1 MRCADCET
9 EPLNLARY
17 CECCGCEMSLHEAQ
31 AEEPSLF
38 SDADPSPSSEE
49 AEEPSSVSGEADEVD
64 ASGADDWAP
73 NPNPTS
79 DLRYQ
84 SCIGPS
90 LDGDSSQP
98 NYEPSAITYT
108 DPATPQGNDVTAS
121 ADTQPAEDSVSSASI
136 ASTASSQDAPGHA
149 IVASGGTPQALT
161 EATTTSVKEKVA
173 VAKALETDV
182 VKTRETLPKR
192 AKVDAIET
200 ERVRRSADV
209 VRRPNIPVAPQRR
222 YQPIALVAAVVFAAI
237 GIGAPWI
244 RFHNVP
250 GLGRLEQLAMSF
262 AKQAKTEVA
271 DVQDRAAFPIEGP
284 ADPRTAIQDRS
295 AALPEERPAA
305 PTPVASPRER
315 PATPTTA
322 TQDRKSSTTVAPE
335 ASTPLRRKPTTTPVA
350 SPRRAP
356 VPAAAK
362 PVRVKDSTREV
373 PAAPVLASAPV
384 IAPAVVD
391 VVAAAPTPAPAAPSA
406 AVGPFFETR
415 DVSESPRIATRAEP
429 RLPTGLKDRAVKEM
443 VVVRALVSQSGHPSR
458 VSLLRRSKS
467 GPELDDVVVAAVNH
481 WTFDPAKKKGE
492 PVSCWFNFAVQV
504 GGTD

>member
-1 MRCADCET
+1 V
-9 EPLNLARY
+9 
-17 CECCGCEMSLHEAQ
+17 
-31 AEEPSLF
+31 
-38 SDADPSPSSEE
+38 SDRAVVANSE
-49 AEEPSSVSGEADEVD
+49 
-64 ASGADDWAP
+64 
-73 NPNPTS
+73 
-79 DLRYQ
+79 
-84 SCIGPS
+84 
-90 LDGDSSQP
+90 
-98 NYEPSAITYT
+98 
-108 DPATPQGNDVTAS
+108 
-121 ADTQPAEDSVSSASI
+121 
-136 ASTASSQDAPGHA
+136 
-149 IVASGGTPQALT
+149 TPQALP
-161 EATTTSVKEKVA
+161 EATTTSAKKNVA
-173 VAKALETDV
+173 VVKALETEV

-209 VRRPNIPVAPQRR
+209 VRRPNVPVAPQRR
-222 YQPIALVAAVVFAAI
+222 FQPIALVAAMVFAAI

-250 GLGRLEQLAMSF
+250 GLGRLQQLAMSL
-262 AKQAKTEVA
+262 AKQATAEVA
-271 DVQDRAAFPIEGP
+271 DVQDRAALPIEGP

-295 AALPEERPAA
+295 AAPPEEHPAV
-305 PTPVASPRER
+305 PTPTTLPRER
-315 PATPTTA
+315 SVVPTTA
-322 TQDRKSSTTVAPE
+322 TQDRKSSTTASPE
-335 ASTPLRRKPTTTPVA
+335 ASTPIRRKPTTTPVA
-350 SPRRAP
+350 SPRRTP

-391 VVAAAPTPAPAAPSA
+391 VVAAAPTPAPAAPPA

-429 RLPTGLKDRAVKEM
+429 RLPTGMKDRAIKEM

-481 WTFDPAKKKGE
+481 WTFAPAKKKGE
-492 PVSCWFNFAVQV
+492 PVSCWFNFAVEV
-504 GGTD
+504 GGTE

>member
-1 MRCADCET
+1 MGLAASLRIKAKGVVVRCANCQT
-9 EPLNLARY
+9 ESLNLARY
-17 CECCGCEMSLHEAQ
+17 CHCCGREMSLDETQ
-31 AEEPSLF
+31 AE
-38 SDADPSPSSEE
+38 
-49 AEEPSSVSGEADEVD
+49 EVD

-84 SCIGPS
+84 SCLGPS

-98 NYEPSAITYT
+98 VHEPSAITET
-108 DPATPQGNDVTAS
+108 NPATPQSNDITAS
-121 ADTQPAEDSVSSASI
+121 AEIQPVEEPVSSALI
-136 ASTASSQDAPGHA
+136 ASTASSPDASA
-149 IVASGGTPQALT
+149 RAVVVNSETPQALP
-161 EATTTSVKEKVA
+161 EATTTSVKKNVA
-173 VAKALETDV
+173 VAKALETEV

-192 AKVDAIET
+192 AKVDAVET

-209 VRRPNIPVAPQRR
+209 VRRPIIPVAPQRR
-222 YQPIALVAAVVFAAI
+222 FQPIALIVAVVFAAI

-244 RFHNVP
+244 RFHDVP
-250 GLGRLEQLAMSF
+250 GLGRLQQLVMSLV
-262 AKQAKTEVA
+262 KQATAEVA
-271 DVQDRAAFPIEGP
+271 DVQDRAAALPIEEP

-295 AALPEERPAA
+295 AAPSEEHPAA
-305 PTPVASPRER
+305 PTPTTLPRER
-315 PATPTTA
+315 PAVPTTA
-322 TQDRKSSTTVAPE
+322 TEDRKSSTTASPE
-335 ASTPLRRKPTTTPVA
+335 ASTPIRRKPTTTPVA
-350 SPRRAP
+350 SPRRTP
-356 VPAAAK
+356 MPAAAK

-391 VVAAAPTPAPAAPSA
+391 VVAAAPTPAPAAPLA

-429 RLPTGLKDRAVKEM
+429 RLPRGLKDRAIKEM

-481 WTFDPAKKKGE
+481 WTFAPAKKKGE
-492 PVSCWFNFAVQV
+492 PVSCWFNFAVEV
-504 GGTD
+504 GGTE